1 MPSAESITVE
11 LAYCTAERQ
20 ILLEYR
26 VPDGTTIGEA
36 IDLSGIAETIAEID
50 IATLETGIWGKP
62 FNRSHRVVASDRIE
76 LYRPL
81 QIDPRDARREL
92 AAAGMSM
99 GTNNS
104 VRSQLP

>member
-62 FNRSHRVVASDRIE
+62 FNRSHRVVAGDRIE

>member
-1 MPSAESITVE
+1 MPSAESIAIE
-11 LAYCTAERQ
+11 LAYGTAERQ
-20 ILLEYR
+20 VLIEYR
-26 VPDGTTIGEA
+26 VPDGTTMGEA

-50 IATLETGIWGKP
+50 FATLEAGIWGKP
-62 FNRSHRVVASDRIE
+62 FNRSHCVVAGDRIE

-99 GTNNS
+99 GTKSS
-104 VRSQLP
+104 VRSLEP